1 MGDTLVMESPELVGS
16 SNAEIAE
23 DDDAAEIVFPNGKSV
38 IEGEA
43 RRPKTRDEKKN
54 VAKGKY
60 GAKHSFPPKKRKA
73 TASPE
78 PPRTP
83 LQSGIS
89 KLVEAS
95 VRYHP
100 DKDHVLKRG
109 FAGEG
114 LTPPELRDMLR
125 RLFRIRLTEPELSAV
140 FAHFVP
146 DGGMELDGNTFIIHY
161 IQVLLCTYGLQTRH
175 TQFDHV
181 SVVWVTSPVPIHAE
195 FKYLCRRRKVGTLT
209 SSSHTCNKEGSDRDL
224 FDDPG
229 LC

>member
-1 MGDTLVMESPELVGS
+1 MESPEMVGP
-16 SNAEIAE
+16 SNAEMAE
-23 DDDAAEIVFPNGKSV
+23 DDDAAEIVFPSGKSV

-54 VAKGKY
+54 IAKGKY
-60 GAKHSFPPKKRKA
+60 GAKRSSPPRKRKA
-73 TASPE
+73 ANSLD

-100 DKDHVLKRG
+100 DKDHVLKKG

-125 RLFRIRLTEPELSAV
+125 RLFHIRLTEQELSAV

-146 DGGMELDGNTFIIHY
+146 DGGMELDGNTFITHY
-161 IQVLLCTYGLQTRH
+161 IQVQRCSTT
-175 TQFDHV
+175 V
-181 SVVWVTSPVPIHAE
+181 
-195 FKYLCRRRKVGTLT
+195 
-209 SSSHTCNKEGSDRDL
+209 
-224 FDDPG
+224 
-229 LC
+229 

>member
-1 MGDTLVMESPELVGS
+1 MVGPT
-16 SNAEIAE
+16 NAEIVE
-23 DDDAAEIVFPNGKSV
+23 DSDAAEIVFPSGKSV

-43 RRPKTRDEKKN
+43 RRPKTKDEQKN

-60 GAKHSFPPKKRKA
+60 GAKHSSPPKKRKA
-73 TASPE
+73 ATSPE

-100 DKDHVLKRG
+100 DKDHVLKQG

-125 RLFRIRLTEPELSAV
+125 RLFHIRLTEQELSAV

-146 DGGMELDGNTFIIHY
+146 DGGMELDGNTFVIHY
-161 IQVLLCTYGLQTRH
+161 IQVRTAVLYFIVCRWH
-175 TQFDHV
+175 NRRFDRV
-181 SVVWVTSPVPIHAE
+181 
-195 FKYLCRRRKVGTLT
+195 C
-209 SSSHTCNKEGSDRDL
+209 
-224 FDDPG
+224 
-229 LC
+229 